1 MTLKHAVF
9 GPHDKFGIATKVRI
23 TLLIYI
29 AVVPYS
35 TFLASSFGG
44 IGILNVNHT
53 LNFPSCPPFACGIH
67 CILPVP
73 FWCNRIRELSLPKCH
88 AELFILFP

>member
-1 MTLKHAVF
+1 MPLKHAVF
-9 GPHDKFGIATKVRI
+9 GPHDKFGNAAKVRI

-44 IGILNVNHT
+44 NWY
-53 LNFPSCPPFACGIH
+53 FK
-67 CILPVP
+67 
-73 FWCNRIRELSLPKCH
+73 R
-88 AELFILFP
+88 